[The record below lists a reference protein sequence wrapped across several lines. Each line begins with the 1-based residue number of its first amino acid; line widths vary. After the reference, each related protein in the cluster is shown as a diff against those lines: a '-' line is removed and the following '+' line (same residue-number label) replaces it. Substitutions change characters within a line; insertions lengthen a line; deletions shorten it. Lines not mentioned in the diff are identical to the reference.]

1 MSHASNPACQ
11 PQPSTARVFNVRASR
26 KDALDAEL
34 ATIQKRLARR
44 GLDSSSW
51 AWSWG
56 EPVTSVETHERRV
69 WGDRGPE
76 FLPVRVRVT
85 RVPLTLPKAPSFQ
98 GWRVVATLDHS
109 GPAPVVFSHDTEDAA
124 GESYRDSGPL
134 CEHCGTHRRR
144 NTVHVLRH
152 EDGRSIAVGST
163 CIEDFTGSPGA
174 ERAAEAACSLLA
186 LIQGDGDEGYGGGQH
201 HADLS
206 ELLAWV
212 SASIRAHGWTSRT
225 SARENGGGSTS
236 DDVSF
241 ALANPL
247 KVDYAPTEADYAD
260 ANAAVAWGCSLSE
273 TERDYLAN
281 VRAVAL
287 TGSYTHRTLGL
298 AASILVAHRKALAP
312 ADSALPQAANVWI
325 GEPKEKGTW
334 SGTLVRVGGFHSQ
347 YGYTTVLTWVEAT
360 TGATLVWKTGRP
372 PADLTREDVDTVYE
386 IKATIKGHTTYRDTK
401 QTNVVRAK
409 VTPAA

>member
-1 MSHASNPACQ
+1 M
-11 PQPSTARVFNVRASR
+11 
-26 KDALDAEL
+26 
-34 ATIQKRLARR
+34 
-44 GLDSSSW
+44 
-51 AWSWG
+51 
-56 EPVTSVETHERRV
+56 
-69 WGDRGPE
+69 
-76 FLPVRVRVT
+76 T

-174 ERAAEAACSLLA
+174 ERAAEAACS
-186 LIQGDGDEGYGGGQH
+186 
-201 HADLS
+201 
-206 ELLAWV
+206 
-212 SASIRAHGWTSRT
+212 SRT

-372 PADLTREDVDTVYE
+372 PADLTREDVGTVYE